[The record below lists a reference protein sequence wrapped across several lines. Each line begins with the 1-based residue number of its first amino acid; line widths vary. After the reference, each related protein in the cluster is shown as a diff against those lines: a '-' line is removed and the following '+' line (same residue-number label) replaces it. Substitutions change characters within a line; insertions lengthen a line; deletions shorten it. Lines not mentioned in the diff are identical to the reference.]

1 MKLRNKKTE
10 EIIDF
15 EELNGYRLYD
25 CGDKIILGK
34 NTEEPVYGYTTL
46 KEFNEDWEDYKPKES
61 LIKDEKIRKAVKAWA
76 EANDVKKVTIEKD
89 FSTYAF
95 YPTDT
100 DRVSISVWTE
110 PSLSNLSRGKIY
122 DIAELCG
129 EEKE

>member
-1 MKLRNKKTE
+1 MGGYMRLRNKKTG
-10 EIIDF
+10 EIIEYD
-15 EELNGYRLYD
+15 EEVIYYRKLTPNGHEDWTPYH
-25 CGDKIILGK
+25 
-34 NTEEPVYGYTTL
+34 P
-46 KEFNEDWEDYKPKES
+46 EDWEDYTPAEP
-61 LIKDEKIRKAVKAWA
+61 LIKDEKVRKAVRAWA

-129 EEKE
+129 EEK